1 MDGDE
6 RLELMDSSADV
17 FASSEKKKDK
27 DEGRIK
33 TAVRVRP
40 FSDKEIAAGIKQC
53 VTMEG
58 RATTLK
64 LEPVLRE
71 KTSRRQ
77 SVGADETTTAHTF
90 KYDYSFYSF
99 DREDP
104 NFADQEDI
112 FQCLGKDLVN
122 NTLIGYNST
131 IFSYGQTGAGK
142 TYSMIGEATE
152 EELGLIPRCCAYMF
166 SKIEELPPEVEVR
179 MKVSMLEIYNEKF
192 RDLLQPRDHPN
203 QQKLKLKQTKGGFTV
218 FGLLHVPVQSMD
230 QMLAVLERG
239 NQHRSIRATEA
250 NYYSSRA
257 HTIFTVMIEQ
267 KQETVLAEENK
278 VITEKKS
285 SHLNLVDLAGSEKLK
300 KTKATGDAFTE
311 GTNINMSLLF
321 LGHVISELAK
331 NCRSGRKNTIDESH
345 IPYRQSKLTSLLKES
360 LGGNAKTVVLALIAP
375 GPDNYEETMST
386 LKFAARTQ
394 AVHTTPSI
402 NRQALVT
409 RMATMGQQWEESD
422 DEFDSEEQAFGA
434 DGNTDLDTVLTMES
448 GMVRGMGKIYDDKW
462 GDMEEDMDAF
472 GDFGDID
479 SALLQSSSRVVLPS
493 IPEPVPELPHARS
506 NGVGAGTASAK
517 TTQDITVDVHPRTE
531 EDISESNRS
540 SAQSTTSAVSPD
552 EVVLNINPE
561 LQMAQPS
568 TKPPSQPQT
577 QQQHSAAPGAQH
589 EPASG
594 SGAPADQKPDHR
606 NNGVLGL
613 RLHMSEGVAWVA
625 EVAEGFPAQTC
636 GKLRRGQ
643 RLVAVDGVL
652 VESFEGVWQVFD
664 RLSGPVGSTATLTV
678 ADIQPDGSEV
688 HQTVTLTRIKRP
700 LKPPPTTPDFNPPGR
715 RTYTGA
721 GADEGVVGI
730 KLAPKNGMVYV
741 TDVTVGFPAHRCGA
755 IRPGQRL
762 LKVDDQDVTPSISV
776 VRRLAG
782 PVNSPIRLTLSEEID
797 GQMKVFTVELQRQ
810 ALPSSAVSGLLQQQ
824 SSASGN
830 TLGGLGVR
838 LRLDQGQVKITE
850 IADGYPAHRSG
861 KVKPGQLL
869 LEVDGKGVV
878 ASRGLSHI
886 FDCLSGPVG
895 SGVTLT
901 LQEPGN
907 GEKVIVHLERQA
919 RISGLTPTS
928 SQQPA
933 GSQSPATKAQTR
945 PASPFPVSAG
955 QSQLQRQ
962 SQLPGNAQPQ
972 GVGNMQVRAP

>member
-1 MDGDE
+1 
-6 RLELMDSSADV
+6 
-17 FASSEKKKDK
+17 
-27 DEGRIK
+27 
-33 TAVRVRP
+33 
-40 FSDKEIAAGIKQC
+40 
-53 VTMEG
+53 
-58 RATTLK
+58 
-64 LEPVLRE
+64 
-71 KTSRRQ
+71 
-77 SVGADETTTAHTF
+77 
-90 KYDYSFYSF
+90 
-99 DREDP
+99 
-104 NFADQEDI
+104 
-112 FQCLGKDLVN
+112 
-122 NTLIGYNST
+122 
-131 IFSYGQTGAGK
+131 
-142 TYSMIGEATE
+142 
-152 EELGLIPRCCAYMF
+152 MF

-267 KQETVLAEENK
+267 KQETVLPEENK
-278 VITEKKS
+278 VVTEKKS

-331 NCRSGRKNTIDESH
+331 NCRSGRKGTIDETH

-409 RMATMGQQWEESD
+409 RMATMGQQVEESD

-434 DGNTDLDTVLTMES
+434 DGVTDLDTILTMES
-448 GMVRGMGKIYDDKW
+448 GMIRGMGKIYDDKC
-462 GDMEEDMDAF
+462 GDMEEDLDSF
-472 GDFGDID
+472 GDMDGLDL
-479 SALLQSSSRVVLPS
+479 SLLRSSSNAILPS
-493 IPEPVPELPHARS
+493 IPEPIAPLPHVRA
-506 NGVGAGTASAK
+506 NGLTTKGPGTASAQ
-517 TTQDITVDVHPRTE
+517 TTEEVTVDVFPPRVPEDATSHRTE
-531 EDISESNRS
+531 SDISELDT
-540 SAQSTTSAVSPD
+540 SASPAVSPD
-552 EVVLNINPE
+552 DVVLNINPE
-561 LQMAQPS
+561 LNISQPS
-568 TKPPSQPQT
+568 TKQQPRPADPAA
-577 QQQHSAAPGAQH
+577 AAPQH
-589 EPASG
+589 EQASG
-594 SGAPADQKPDHR
+594 SGAPADPAAGDGAQRPDHR

-636 GKLRRGQ
+636 NKLRRGQ

-782 PVNSPIRLTLSEEID
+782 PVNSPIRLTLSEEIE

-824 SSASGN
+824 SSLAGN

-869 LEVDGKGVV
+869 LEVDGKPVV

-901 LQEPGN
+901 LQEPGL
-907 GEKVIVHLERQA
+907 GEKVVVHLERQA

-928 SQQPA
+928 SSQQSGPP
-933 GSQSPATKAQTR
+933 SPATKAQTR

-955 QSQLQRQ
+955 ASQLQRQ

-972 GVGNMQVRAP
+972 GVGTMVARAP

>member
-1 MDGDE
+1 
-6 RLELMDSSADV
+6 L
-17 FASSEKKKDK
+17 
-27 DEGRIK
+27 
-33 TAVRVRP
+33 
-40 FSDKEIAAGIKQC
+40 
-53 VTMEG
+53 
-58 RATTLK
+58 
-64 LEPVLRE
+64 
-71 KTSRRQ
+71 
-77 SVGADETTTAHTF
+77 
-90 KYDYSFYSF
+90 
-99 DREDP
+99 
-104 NFADQEDI
+104 QEDI

>member
-1 MDGDE
+1 
-6 RLELMDSSADV
+6 L
-17 FASSEKKKDK
+17 
-27 DEGRIK
+27 
-33 TAVRVRP
+33 
-40 FSDKEIAAGIKQC
+40 
-53 VTMEG
+53 
-58 RATTLK
+58 
-64 LEPVLRE
+64 
-71 KTSRRQ
+71 
-77 SVGADETTTAHTF
+77 
-90 KYDYSFYSF
+90 
-99 DREDP
+99 
-104 NFADQEDI
+104 QEDI

-131 IFSYGQTGAGK
+131 IFSYGYVYAYVYMYNAHRPKWHDLLVRVHACHEVSDLARKSTLFDLDRASHCDSRRYGQTGAGK

-568 TKPPSQPQT
+568 TKPPSQPQP